1 MKKVRN
7 VFFIPLLL
15 CTIVFG
21 IQGCNT
27 EPEGRIVYLEN
38 GKLKLGFDKN
48 TGTLLVFKDLIN
60 SYEFLDT
67 NITSGS
73 LWELVIL
80 KSTGP
85 EKIDMTFAT
94 KFNHLSPNPNTLVL
108 EWSDFPSLENKELK
122 VVAIVNLEEGKA
134 MSNWSMSLEGTKGM
148 EISQLAFPRI
158 KGLKNIGD
166 EYLAVPFWLGQL
178 FHNPRESL
186 REMQTESLGQS
197 VGKQASY
204 SFDYPG
210 PLSLQLV
217 ALYDP
222 ATYGL
227 YMACNDTAGYSK
239 SFSFSLDADENLT
252 YELIN
257 YPAIDADLDKY
268 SPVYQANIGSFKGDW
283 MTAAALYKEW
293 GEKQAWCKN
302 SRLDNDLVPPWLKKT
317 ALWVWNRGKSDKV
330 LIPAID
336 LKMRAGLPV
345 SVFWHWWHQCSYD
358 DGFPEYLPPR
368 EGKKSFIA
376 AMKKANDND
385 IRAIVYM
392 NSFQWG
398 TETQSWKDEN
408 AELYAVKDL
417 EGNIRSHVYNI
428 FTGKSL
434 TNMCMGTKFWRN
446 KYASLSDSVVNTY
459 HTNGVYMDQACL
471 SRKCYDK
478 SHGHPRG
485 GGNYWV
491 NNFAELTDIIR
502 EKTDSIRQPVLAG
515 EGCCEVWL
523 PHLDAF
529 LTLRVSMERFAGVG
543 SMEPIPFYTMVYHK
557 YGVLYGN
564 YSSLIVP
571 PYDELW
577 PEEYAPKDPEALL
590 SEDFN
595 KQYLMEQAR
604 SFVWGSQPTI
614 SNYRNFLASKRKD
627 EIDYL
632 IELAK
637 VRYQGLKYLLHG
649 EMLRSPKMNIL
660 TQEIDISRLSIYA
673 GKTGG
678 SVTVFKKEVPLLFS
692 GTWKAEDNN
701 IGIALA
707 SISDAP
713 FRINFNFNSGDYG
726 LQPKGDIYVIDI
738 EGKRLL
744 SSYSDEKVQV
754 NFSLPPKGLCIIE
767 ISSSEND

>member
-1 MKKVRN
+1 MKN
-7 VFFIPLLL
+7 VKSVFLLL
-15 CTIVFG
+15 IFFG
-21 IQGCNT
+21 IIIFILPACNT
-27 EPEGRIVYLEN
+27 ESEGQVVYLEN

-48 TGTLLVFKDLIN
+48 TGTLLVFEDLIN
-60 SYEFLDT
+60 SHEFLET
-67 NITSGS
+67 NITHCS
-73 LWELVIL
+73 LWEFDIL
-80 KSTGP
+80 KPGGP
-85 EKIDMTFAT
+85 EKINMTAAT
-94 KFNHLSPNPNTLVL
+94 KFDLFSPNSSTLVL
-108 EWSDFPSLENKELK
+108 EWSDFPSLKNKKLK
-122 VVAIVNLEEGKA
+122 VVATVNLEKDKA
-134 MSNWSMSLEGTKGM
+134 MSNWSMLLEGTKGM

-158 KGLKNIGD
+158 KGLKDMGD

-197 VGKQASY
+197 VGKQANY
-204 SFDYPG
+204 SFNYPG

-217 ALYDP
+217 ALYNPDS
-222 ATYGL
+222 YGL

-239 SFSFSLDADENLT
+239 SFSFSLDADDNLT
-252 YELIN
+252 YEVIN
-257 YPAIDADLDKY
+257 YPAIDANSDKY

-293 GEKQAWCKN
+293 GEKQLWCKN
-302 SRLDNDLVPPWLKKT
+302 SRLDNDLIQPWLKET
-317 ALWVWNRGKSDKV
+317 AIWVWNRGKSEKV
-330 LIPAID
+330 LVPAID
-336 LKMRAGLPV
+336 LKKRAGLPV
-345 SVFWHWWHQCSYD
+345 SVFWHWWHGCSYD
-358 DGFPEYLPPR
+358 DGFPEYMPPR
-368 EGKKSFIA
+368 EGKESFIA

-385 IRAIVYM
+385 VRAIVYM
-392 NSFQWG
+392 NSIQWG

-408 AELYAVKDL
+408 AEPYAVKDL
-417 EGNIRSHVYNI
+417 GGNTRSHVYNI

-478 SHGHPRG
+478 SHNHTRG

-491 NNFAELTDIIR
+491 KNYAELTNMIR
-502 EKTDSIRQPVLAG
+502 EKTDTIRQPVLAG

-543 SMEPIPFYTMVYHK
+543 SREPIPFYTMVYHK

-564 YSSLIVP
+564 YSSLLVP

-577 PEEYAPKDPEALL
+577 PREYAPKDPEALL

-649 EMLRSPKMNIL
+649 EMLRSPEMSIPSE
-660 TQEIDISRLSIYA
+660 EIDISRLSIYA

-678 SVTVFKKEVPLLFS
+678 SVTVFKKEVPLIYS
-692 GTWKAEDNN
+692 GTWKSDDNLL
-701 IGIALA
+701 GIAIA
-707 SISDAP
+707 SISDNP
-713 FRINFNFNSGDYG
+713 FQLNFNLNSDDYE
-726 LQPKGDIYVIDI
+726 LPAKGDIYIIDI
-738 EGKRLL
+738 EGRRLL
-744 SSYSDEKVQV
+744 SSYSDKKVQV
-754 NFSLPPKGLCIIE
+754 NFSLPPKGLCIVE
-767 ISSSEND
+767 ITPN